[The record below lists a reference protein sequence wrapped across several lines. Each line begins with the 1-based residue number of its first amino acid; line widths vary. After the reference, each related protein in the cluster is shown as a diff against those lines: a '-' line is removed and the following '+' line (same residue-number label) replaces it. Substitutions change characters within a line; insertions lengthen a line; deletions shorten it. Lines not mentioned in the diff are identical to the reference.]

1 MDLGCFC
8 LVLFG
13 LRWVGNWV
21 KVMLLLVL
29 LILVLNLTENVMWG
43 GVILCRF
50 FYLD

>member
-1 MDLGCFC
+1 M
-8 LVLFG
+8 
-13 LRWVGNWV
+13 GNWV

-50 FYLD
+50 FLFGLNADRWIWAFF